1 MPPRSTT
8 SAFSRRGE
16 VREEMLVCER
26 TAADTGAADQGDAF
40 RVSIDPKKAAAI
52 GGGVLALAAAA
63 FFVFVKSPAEVVRE
77 ITEPPRCPLTNVE
90 PKDEAVL
97 DRPAIAVKIEN
108 NPVAYPLSG
117 LEDAEVVYEELVEG
131 GITRFMAIYHC
142 TDSSQAGPVRS
153 ARLVDPAIMK
163 PYTSI
168 LAFAGA
174 NDIVDQELSDADLV
188 LLTESTDGFER
199 IPREGITSE
208 HTLYVDTRTVRK
220 QGEEEFTDA
229 PPEVFSFGDLPD
241 GAKKTTSVDIEFS
254 GATHVRFD
262 WDGKDWLR
270 FDGDAPLL
278 DDAGNQI
285 AVDNVLI
292 EEHDIQLSTE
302 IVDTAG
308 NPSVEIS
315 DQTGSGR
322 AVLFRDG
329 RAIVGKWTRE
339 DIEEPVAF
347 ETKNG
352 NEMELKRGTTWIEL
366 VPSQQGEVK
375 GSFSYE

>member
-1 MPPRSTT
+1 M
-8 SAFSRRGE
+8 
-16 VREEMLVCER
+16 
-26 TAADTGAADQGDAF
+26 
-40 RVSIDPKKAAAI
+40 
-52 GGGVLALAAAA
+52 LALGAAA
-63 FFVFVKSPAEVVRE
+63 FFVFVKSPAEVITD
-77 ITEPPRCPLTNVE
+77 ITEDPRCPLTDVE
-90 PKDEAVL
+90 PKDEAAL
-97 DRPAIAVKIEN
+97 DRPALAVKIEN
-108 NPVAYPLSG
+108 NPIAYPLSG

-142 TDSSQAGPVRS
+142 TDSGQAGPVRS

-163 PYTSI
+163 PYTNI

-174 NDIVDQELSDADLV
+174 NDIVDQALVEAELV
-188 LLTESTDGFER
+188 LLTEGTNGFER

-208 HTLYVDTRTVRK
+208 HTLYLDTRPVRK
-220 QGEEEFTDA
+220 EGQKEYEEA
-229 PPEVFSFGDLPD
+229 PAEIFKFGDLPD
-241 GAKKTTSVDIEFS
+241 GAKKTTTVNIEFS
-254 GATHVRFD
+254 GATHVRYD
-262 WDGKDWLR
+262 WDGKQWLR
-270 FDGDAPLL
+270 FDREAALL
-278 DDAGNQI
+278 DDSGEQI

-292 EEHDIQLSTE
+292 EEHDIKLSTE

-329 RAIVGKWTRE
+329 RAITGTWKR
-339 DIEEPVAF
+339 DSIDDPVVF
-347 ETKNG
+347 EMKNG
-352 NEMELKRGTTWIEL
+352 DQMELKRGTTWIEL

>member
-1 MPPRSTT
+1 M
-8 SAFSRRGE
+8 
-16 VREEMLVCER
+16 
-26 TAADTGAADQGDAF
+26 
-40 RVSIDPKKAAAI
+40 
-52 GGGVLALAAAA
+52 LALAAAA

-77 ITEPPRCPLTNVE
+77 IKDDPRCTLTDEE
-90 PKDEAVL
+90 PKDEAAL

-108 NPVAYPLSG
+108 NPLAYPLSG

-131 GITRFMAIYHC
+131 GLTRFMAIYHC
-142 TDSSQAGPVRS
+142 TDSAQAGPVRS

-174 NDIVDQELSDADLV
+174 NDIVDAELAEAELV
-188 LLTESTDGFER
+188 LLTEGTNGFER
-199 IPREGITSE
+199 IAREGITSE
-208 HTLYVDTRTVRK
+208 HTLYVDTKTVRK
-220 QGEEEFTDA
+220 AGEED
-229 PPEVFSFGDLPD
+229 FGDPPPDIFQFGDVLD
-241 GAKKTTSVDIEFS
+241 GAKKTTTVNIEFS
-254 GATHVRFD
+254 GATHVRFE
-262 WDGKDWLR
+262 WDGKKWLR
-270 FDGDAPLL
+270 FDREAPLV
-278 DDAGNQI
+278 DDSGEQI

-292 EEHDIQLSTE
+292 EEHDIELSTE

-315 DQTGSGR
+315 DQTGTGR

-329 RAIVGKWTRE
+329 RAIAGTWTRE
-339 DIEEPVAF
+339 NIEDPVVF

-352 NEMELKRGTTWIEL
+352 DVMELKRGTTWIEL